1 MKYIIEITK
10 KENTYLFSGE
20 WDNPSPEGYIEAE
33 SEEEAEDFMRSYL
46 EENGEDPEGFIYRV
60 L

>member
-20 WDNPSPEGYIEAE
+20 WDNPSPEG
-33 SEEEAEDFMRSYL
+33 
-46 EENGEDPEGFIYRV
+46 FIYRV